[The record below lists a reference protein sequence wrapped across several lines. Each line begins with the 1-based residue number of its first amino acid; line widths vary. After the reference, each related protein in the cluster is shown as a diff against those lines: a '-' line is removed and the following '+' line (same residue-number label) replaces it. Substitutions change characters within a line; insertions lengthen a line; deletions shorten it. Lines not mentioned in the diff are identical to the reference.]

1 MRISL
6 VHIDQACSLEDV
18 RRFLILSCCHS
29 FIPEEYLNDQTIFPE
44 RINSE
49 GLVYTEVE
57 DKMTVAKIREIEFV
71 KVEDV
76 IAVVYTSK
84 SGSTKLRWERIQDH
98 KGKIKGLVT
107 SNSIMKLIDAGV
119 ITAHTL
125 RKKRVKNQRNKSDSA
140 L

>member
-6 VHIDQACSLEDV
+6 VHIDQVCSLEDV

-49 GLVYTEVE
+49 GLIYTEAE
-57 DKMTVAKIREIEFV
+57 DKMTVSKIREIEFV

-76 IAVVYTSK
+76 IAIVYTSK
-84 SGSTKLRWERIQDH
+84 SGSTKLRWERDQDH
-98 KGKIKGLVT
+98 KGRTKGLAT

-119 ITAHTL
+119 I
-125 RKKRVKNQRNKSDSA
+125 SA
-140 L
+140 QPEKERG

>member
-18 RRFLILSCCHS
+18 RRFIILSCCRS

-49 GLVYTEVE
+49 GLIYTEAE
-57 DKMTVAKIREIEFV
+57 DKMTVSKIREIEFV

-76 IAVVYTSK
+76 IAIVYTSK
-84 SGSTKLRWERIQDH
+84 SGSTKLRWERILDQ
-98 KGKIKGLVT
+98 KGRIKGLAT

-119 ITAHTL
+119 I
-125 RKKRVKNQRNKSDSA
+125 SA
-140 L
+140 QPEKERG